1 MSLLKIL
8 KYPDPILKRP
18 SLPVKKN
25 LKELKRLVEDMFE
38 TMYEAPGVGL
48 AAPQVGKNIRLFV
61 VDVSSHQESFGPM
74 VFINPEILGGEGQI
88 TWEEGCLS
96 VPEMLV
102 EVSRMERV
110 KMAGQDLSGKRFQV
124 EADGLLAIALQH
136 ELDHLDGRLIIDRV
150 SSLKRELYRRKRLKE
165 AARASA

>member
-1 MSLLKIL
+1 MSLLRIL

-18 SLPVKKN
+18 SLPVKEN
-25 LKELKRLVEDMFE
+25 LKDLKRLVEDMFE

>member
-18 SLPVKKN
+18 SLPVKEN
-25 LKELKRLVEDMFE
+25 LKDLKRLVEDMFE